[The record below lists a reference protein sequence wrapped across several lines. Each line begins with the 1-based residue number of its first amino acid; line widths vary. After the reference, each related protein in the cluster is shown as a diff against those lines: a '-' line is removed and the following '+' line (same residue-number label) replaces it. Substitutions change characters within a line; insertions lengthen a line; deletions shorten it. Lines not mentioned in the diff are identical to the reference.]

1 MIFGFRLGDIDLH
14 VIVELAGRLPL
25 AAAAGACLWI
35 DIVMNQLIFGN
46 VVRKLAKLAVMFAV
60 RFLATVLF
68 RVAVGRFLP
77 IWLGPIVLAALAKL
91 GFEFLDA
98 GVALGER
105 RIALGER
112 FAKLLDLGI
121 ALGERLAK
129 FGELEF
135 ELARPVVRVLGA
147 IHDALI
153 CATMSQSTKS
163 NLLNSYIFGLKVAC
177 AYGTEGV
184 MPSAAG
190 FQNAREK
197 LACARL
203 PRSLENLIRRPFL
216 QDDPLVKEKH
226 TIGDIACEIHFM
238 SHDEHGH
245 VRLVGQLS
253 QDVKNLTD

>member
-163 NLLNSYIFGLKVAC
+163 NLLNCYLCLRGLARGEPPEQIS
-177 AYGTEGV
+177 AGDPASPLAFAEPAV
-184 MPSAAG
+184 MAELLANRSDFQTAFFQSFDAALM
-190 FQNAREK
+190 E
-197 LACARL
+197 
-203 PRSLENLIRRPFL
+203 I
-216 QDDPLVKEKH
+216 H
-226 TIGDIACEIHFM
+226 TGDRWGLFAKNDIAEPL
-238 SHDEHGH
+238 E
-245 VRLVGQLS
+245 QLG
-253 QDVKNLTD
+253 LEMAP